1 MTSPEIQTDRPGV
14 GDEQFRVPKVKVDVD
29 LTLEDGLQV
38 SGAVHLLPLAGVHA
52 GRERVI
58 DLLAAPDPHFLP
70 VAITDRVQL
79 VHKTR
84 IILVGLDSPADA
96 GLLTGGEAEE
106 EETAETVMVEVELAG
121 LPPEM
126 RRVTGL
132 IYLRMPPGQRRVID
146 YLNQPE
152 PFFPLQTS
160 AGLLLVNKAY
170 VLDVFQP

>member
-1 MTSPEIQTDRPGV
+1 MSSPETQTDRPGV

-29 LTLEDGLQV
+29 LTLEDGLRV
-38 SGAVHLLPLAGVHA
+38 RGAVHLLPLAGVHA

-58 DLLAAPDPHFLP
+58 DLLTAPDPHFLP

-84 IILVGLDSPADA
+84 VILVSLGSPEDA
-96 GLLTGGEAEE
+96 GLLAGNEE

-121 LPPEM
+121 LPSEM

-146 YLNQPE
+146 YLNQPDS
-152 PFFPLQTS
+152 FFPLQTGG
-160 AGLLLVNKAY
+160 GLVLVNKAY
-170 VLDVFQP
+170 ILDVFQP

>member
-1 MTSPEIQTDRPGV
+1 MNSPETQAERPGV
-14 GDEQFRVPKVKVDVD
+14 GDEQFRVPKVQIEVD
-29 LTLEDGLQV
+29 LTLEDGLRV
-38 SGAVHLLPLAGVHA
+38 GGAVHLLPLAGVHV

-58 DLLAAPDPHFLP
+58 DLLAAPDPQFLP
-70 VAITDRVQL
+70 VAISDRVQL

-84 IILVGLDSPADA
+84 VILVGLESPEDA
-96 GLLTGGEAEE
+96 GLLAAGEE

-121 LPPEM
+121 LPEEM

-132 IYLRMPPGQRRVID
+132 IYLKMPPGQRRVID

-160 AGLLLVNKAY
+160 GGLILVNKAY